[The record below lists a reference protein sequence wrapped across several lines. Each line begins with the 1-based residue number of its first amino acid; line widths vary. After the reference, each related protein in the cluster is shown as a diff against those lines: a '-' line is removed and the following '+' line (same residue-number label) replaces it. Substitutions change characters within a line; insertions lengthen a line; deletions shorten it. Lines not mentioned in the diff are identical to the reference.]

1 MDAFDSQIRTES
13 AHNDNLIEIK
23 SIYTM
28 TENNQQ
34 YENPLGAVAAK
45 PEEEDADL
53 AQFLSTVNWKAEAIE
68 EQLFDPTIPDLPV
81 CYSLEWQNVAFAPL
95 GGIAGMN
102 GRPGN
107 GKTMS
112 FSTMIAAI
120 LHPDK
125 NYQGLRCLLPD
136 EPSVL
141 YIDTEMEMVNTQR
154 TVRRIY
160 QMVGWPQM
168 TPQERLHTICLREV
182 NDATSRWRKIL
193 KAIWQFKPTV
203 VFLDGLIDVVNDFND
218 NKECQER
225 IYQCMSVASHY
236 NISMWCLLHLNPGSD
251 KAVGHLGSFL
261 ERKATDIWLTAQD
274 KETQQI
280 CISHEKHRM
289 RKAPDINYSV
299 ADDEKHYGIPTL
311 TMHPIEPSNDED
323 ERERKP
329 IREAMLSIKWA
340 IDGIRYS
347 DIESGLKTYGI
358 TSKRK
363 ISDYITLAQQY
374 GIIEQNKD
382 TKRYFILYDGAN
394 VDGQTRIDNSSMG
407 DDDEGMPF

>member
-1 MDAFDSQIRTES
+1 
-13 AHNDNLIEIK
+13 
-23 SIYTM
+23 M
-28 TENNQQ
+28 TENNQ
-34 YENPLGAVAAK
+34 YDNPLGVVAPP
-45 PEEEDADL
+45 PEAEDADL
-53 AQFLSTVNWKAEAIE
+53 AQFLSSVNWKAEAIE
-68 EQLFDPTIPDLPV
+68 EQLFDPILPDLPV
-81 CYSLEWQNVAFAPL
+81 CYTLEWQNVAFAPL

-168 TPQERLHTICLREV
+168 TQQERLHTICLREV

-274 KETQQI
+274 KDTQQI

-299 ADDEKHYGIPTL
+299 ADDEHHYGIPTL
-311 TMHPIEPSNDED
+311 SAWTPDMDAEDDEPASNGCDLATNMSRLLDLLFNENVDQYITADFED
-323 ERERKP
+323 A
-329 IREAMLSIKWA
+329 IRNRVKYIGLSGGK
-340 IDGIRYS
+340 GS
-347 DIESGLKTYGI
+347 DYTVEKVKQYFVNNNMVDVTPGNRGSKIY
-358 TSKRK
+358 SKR
-363 ISDYITLAQQY
+363 
-374 GIIEQNKD
+374 
-382 TKRYFILYDGAN
+382 
-394 VDGQTRIDNSSMG
+394 
-407 DDDEGMPF
+407 PF

>member
-1 MDAFDSQIRTES
+1 MPTA
-13 AHNDNLIEIK
+13 
-23 SIYTM
+23 
-28 TENNQQ
+28 
-34 YENPLGAVAAK
+34 PP

-53 AQFLSTVNWKAEAIE
+53 AQFLKHVDWKGEAIE
-68 EQLFDPTIPDLPV
+68 EQMFDPTIPDLPV
-81 CYSLEWQNVAFAPL
+81 CYTLEWEGVAFAPL

-120 LHPDK
+120 LRGE
-125 NYQGLRCLLPD
+125 YQGLKCLLPD

-160 QMVGWPQM
+160 AMVGWEQQTLQP
-168 TPQERLHTICLREV
+168 RLNTLCLREV

-193 KAIWQFKPTV
+193 KAVWQFKPQV

-274 KETQQI
+274 KESQNIT
-280 CISHEKHRM
+280 ISHEKHRM
-289 RKAPDINYSV
+289 RKAPDISYKV
-299 ADDEKHYGIPTL
+299 MDDEKHYGIPQL
-311 TMHPIEPSNDED
+311 EVGGAPSSTSDNVPSEVDSVLQ
-323 ERERKP
+323 
-329 IREAMLSIKWA
+329 AMLSIQWS
-340 IDGIRYS
+340 IEGLRYS
-347 DIESGLKTYGI
+347 EVEAGLKAYGI

-363 ISDYITLAQQY
+363 LSDYIAIAQRES
-374 GIIEQNKD
+374 IIYKNED
-382 TKRYFILYDGAN
+382 THRYFILKGNAKIDT
-394 VDGQTRIDNSSMG
+394 QTSISNDNSG
-407 DDDEGMPF
+407 DGDGDPF

>member
-1 MDAFDSQIRTES
+1 
-13 AHNDNLIEIK
+13 
-23 SIYTM
+23 M
-28 TENNQQ
+28 TNETINISD
-34 YENPLGAVAAK
+34 PVPM
-45 PEEEDADL
+45 PEEEDSDL
-53 AQFLSTVNWKAEAIE
+53 ANFLSSVNWKGE
-68 EQLFDPTIPDLPV
+68 EIDDQLFDPTIEDLPI
-81 CYSLEWQNVAFAPL
+81 CYTLEWQNVAFAPL

-120 LHPDK
+120 LK
-125 NYQGLRCLLPD
+125 GEYQGLKCLLPD

-141 YIDTEMEMVNTQR
+141 YIDTEMETVNTQR

-160 QMVGWPQM
+160 AMVGWEQR
-168 TPQERLHTICLREV
+168 TKQDRLHTICLREV

-193 KAIWQFKPTV
+193 KAIWQYKPTV

-218 NKECQER
+218 NRECQER

-274 KETQQI
+274 KNTQQI

-289 RKAPDINYSV
+289 RKAPEIRYDV
-299 ADDEKHYGIPTL
+299 LDDDKHYGIPTIN
-311 TMHPIEPSNDED
+311 IEN
-323 ERERKP
+323 
-329 IREAMLSIKWA
+329 
-340 IDGIRYS
+340 
-347 DIESGLKTYGI
+347 
-358 TSKRK
+358 
-363 ISDYITLAQQY
+363 
-374 GIIEQNKD
+374 
-382 TKRYFILYDGAN
+382 
-394 VDGQTRIDNSSMG
+394 
-407 DDDEGMPF
+407 DDDEAAEFTEIEKVKEYMQGILNDIQWPATNDQMEDAILDRFGITKHATRFEILKKAKNRGWLKLDHKEAKLQFFTNEVDPF